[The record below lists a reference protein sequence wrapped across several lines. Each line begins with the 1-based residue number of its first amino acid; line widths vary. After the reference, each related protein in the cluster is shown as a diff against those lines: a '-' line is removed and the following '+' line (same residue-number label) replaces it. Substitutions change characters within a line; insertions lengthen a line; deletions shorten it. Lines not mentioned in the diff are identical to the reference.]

1 MRAKTFIP
9 IMAVVA
15 IMSACS
21 SDGPQ
26 FTGPVEANFS
36 ANINGKQTRASGT
49 TWDASDAIGITGT
62 SNGTTY
68 SNYKY
73 TVSGAGATSFTGNPI
88 YFQDNKNIPFTAY
101 YPFSGTDGTALSLVT
116 LSPQTSATAERTL
129 KNIDFLYGTGTGSYS
144 SSNVSLGFTHKMS
157 QIVLT
162 FSADADVDL
171 KNMTKYALGSV
182 ILDGSFDTSTGACA
196 ATTTGTPTTGLPMTV
211 TPSSSSS
218 YTSTVILYPQTIS
231 VIPISVTLDGETY
244 SANLAIPASGTALAS
259 GSSYSYTITVHKA
272 SITGATGNITDWT
285 SVTGTGVT
293 VAM

>member
-9 IMAVVA
+9 IMAVAA

-36 ANINGKQTRASGT
+36 ANINGKQTRVSGT
-49 TWDASDAIGITGT
+49 TWEASDAIGITGA

-73 TVSGAGATSFTGNPI
+73 TVSGAGATSFAGNPI
-88 YFQDNKNIPFTAY
+88 YFQDKNNIAFTAY
-101 YPFSGTDGTALSLVT
+101 YPFSGTDGTALSPVT
-116 LSPQTSATAERTL
+116 LSPQTSEAAEGTL

-144 SSNVSLGFTHKMS
+144 SANVPLTFTHKMS
-157 QIVLT
+157 QLVLT
-162 FSADADVDL
+162 FSADADVNL
-171 KNMTKYALGSV
+171 TNMSNYTLGSV
-182 ILDGSFDTSTGACA
+182 VKDGSFDTSTGACA
-196 ATTTGTPTTGLPMTV
+196 ATTTGTPTTGLSMTV
-211 TPSSSSS
+211 SPASSSS

-231 VIPISVTLDGETY
+231 VIPIAVTLGNETY

>member
-1 MRAKTFIP
+1 MRAKTIIP
-9 IMAVVA
+9 IMAVAA

-73 TVSGAGATSFTGNPI
+73 TVSGAGATSFAGNPI
-88 YFQDNKNIPFTAY
+88 YFQDKNNIAFTAY
-101 YPFSGTDGTALSLVT
+101 YPFSGTDGTALSPVT
-116 LSPQTSATAERTL
+116 ISTKTDGTAEGAL
-129 KNIDFLYGTGTGSYS
+129 KNIDYLYGTGTGSYS
-144 SSNVSLGFTHKMS
+144 NSNVSLTFSHKMS

-171 KNMTKYALGSV
+171 KNMTQYALGSV
-182 ILDGSFDTSTGACA
+182 VIDGSFNTSTGACA
-196 ATTTGTPTTGLPMTV
+196 AATTGTPATGVSMTV
-211 TPSSSSS
+211 SPASSSS

-231 VIPISVTLDGETY
+231 IIPISVTLGGETY
-244 SANLAIPASGTALAS
+244 SANLNIPASGTALAS

-272 SITGATGNITDWT
+272 SITGATGTITDW
-285 SVTGTGVT
+285 SPVAGTGVT